1 MNLRIRTI
9 RTISAMALA
18 LSLLPSVVFAETWV
32 IGPGHEEEILA
43 LVEPYDFG
51 DAVQADW
58 TLGPIAIEGAEVS
71 FELNGPGGETAVL
84 RAVHPSVGTTR
95 LKSRTFAYELE
106 APSDAGQ
113 AAARALA
120 QTMQRNDD
128 GVDLWKMTLSAER
141 EGAVPTAPRR
151 NIAGL
156 VAAFALLFAASFAL
170 PWALRRRRVAAK
182 EAAAKEAAANDTAA
196 SEQVPGGAQDV
207 DVADDA
213 DEIPGGGVDD
223 GERTDSL

>member
-1 MNLRIRTI
+1 MNRRIRTI
-9 RTISAMALA
+9 GTIAATALA
-18 LSLLPSVVFAETWV
+18 LSLLPSMVFADTWV

-43 LVEPYDFG
+43 LVEPHDFG
-51 DAVQADW
+51 DAVRPDW
-58 TLGPIAIEGAEVS
+58 TLGPIAIEGAAVS
-71 FELNGPGGETAVL
+71 FELNGPAGETAVL
-84 RAVHPSVGTTR
+84 RAVHPSLGTTR

-106 APSDAGQ
+106 GTSDAGV

-120 QTMQRNDD
+120 QTMRRNDD

-141 EGAVPTAPRR
+141 EGVVPTAPRR

-170 PWALRRRRVAAK
+170 PWALRRRRAAS
-182 EAAAKEAAANDTAA
+182 AKKASAA
-196 SEQVPGGAQDV
+196 SEQVAGGAQDV

-213 DEIPGGGVDD
+213 DEVAGGGVDD
-223 GERTDSL
+223 GERTDPL